1 VNLPRSI
8 DGFRAPRASLLKGG
22 VGQEQR
28 ERSELLSVVLVG
40 ASAASSYQLVFHFKR
55 TEAPARIHTRGLQA
69 VRWDGAW
76 RRSVRQP
83 SRKCPSLRLKGH
95 FARAAEWGKSY
106 CLGVTFTLP

>member
-69 VRWDGAW
+69 VRWGRCGEKISTDA
-76 RRSVRQP
+76 RS
-83 SRKCPSLRLKGH
+83 KCPITIG
-95 FARAAEWGKSY
+95 
-106 CLGVTFTLP
+106 